1 MKRTSRDDLEKLVA
15 RLNMISERC
24 DLTLAGAYD
33 GWRVEDNFNEDALGT
48 GFIKAKAL
56 AQRIEC
62 VTRFLH
68 NKRRYLERIKK

>member
-1 MKRTSRDDLEKLVA
+1 MNRVSRDDLEKLVT
-15 RLNMISERC
+15 RLNMASERC

-33 GWRVEDNFNEDALGT
+33 GWRVEDAFNEDALGT
-48 GFIKAKAL
+48 GFIKPKGL

-68 NKRRYLERIKK
+68 NKRRYNERIKG